1 MREVEQRHNSM
12 QEKADNKN
20 KNEITMKE
28 LHIIHVNVKQQL
40 DRFNVD
46 HQSKH
51 KVERY
56 KSNQTPH
63 NN

>member
-28 LHIIHVNVKQQL
+28 LHIIHANVKQQL

-51 KVERY
+51 KG
-56 KSNQTPH
+56 KLINCQCL
-63 NN
+63 